1 MPRIGIFFPEHFIS
15 FYYLT
20 FMKMEKLFLSR
31 FDMFYSYR
39 KNKEG
44 RAQYLSKIIHRPFS
58 LSAHDA
64 EAEGGSWF

>member
-1 MPRIGIFFPEHFIS
+1 
-15 FYYLT
+15 
-20 FMKMEKLFLSR
+20 MKMEKLFLSR

-64 EAEGGSWF
+64 EAEGGSWFW